1 MPKITAPSIAEHR
14 NQQREALIREATRI
28 LLSEG
33 PAAVTPRAVGSAVG
47 LARSSVY
54 EYFPSSGDLLAEVAV
69 RAILEWSAELRSAIE
84 PAGPGWPR
92 LKAYVRSTLLMVKQG
107 KHEIAD
113 RLEGVTFS
121 DEQVQRFMEHHDA
134 LSSPLPGIMAE
145 LGVEGPELAGA
156 LAQGMVDAAV
166 KRIGRGED
174 LDVVMGAVLTALRGG
189 FASHDES

>member
-1 MPKITAPSIAEHR
+1 MPKITAPSVAEHR

-54 EYFPSSGDLLAEVAV
+54 EYFPSSGELLAEVAI
-69 RAILEWSAELRSAIE
+69 RAILEWSTELTSAIE
-84 PAGPGWPR
+84 PAAPGWPR
-92 LKAYVRSTLLMVKQG
+92 LEAYVRSTLLMVKEG

-113 RLEGVTFS
+113 RLEGVSFS
-121 DEQVQRFMEHHDA
+121 DEQVERFMGHHDA

-145 LGVEGPELAGA
+145 LGVHRPDLAGA

-166 KRIGRGED
+166 KRIAQGED
-174 LDVVMGAVLTALRGG
+174 VEVVTDAVLDSLRHG
-189 FASHDES
+189 FA